1 MAEVEESSGPRENG
15 NGIINDG
22 EGLLVEEGNVESE
35 RGESGNVGDRRRK
48 SNLNAEVV
56 GVPMSALPS
65 PNTGYSGRSV
75 RNGDVRTETEGTVE
89 EEMDG
94 IEEPIG
100 VTERWNRTRGNGM
113 KVLKLELNNWKRFKA
128 SIRMLDDLRI
138 EFWNSNMLMRYSIR
152 RQEKIA
158 RNEDM
163 FLMLQLL
170 KVGTEEYEKIKT
182 EMYNRILPDTGSS
195 CKYYSMT

>member
-1 MAEVEESSGPRENG
+1 
-15 NGIINDG
+15 
-22 EGLLVEEGNVESE
+22 
-35 RGESGNVGDRRRK
+35 
-48 SNLNAEVV
+48 
-56 GVPMSALPS
+56 
-65 PNTGYSGRSV
+65 
-75 RNGDVRTETEGTVE
+75 
-89 EEMDG
+89 
-94 IEEPIG
+94 
-100 VTERWNRTRGNGM
+100 M

-182 EMYNRILPDTGSS
+182 EM
-195 CKYYSMT
+195 